1 MTGRSTAPVDEAL
14 LYTDG
19 AARGNPGP
27 AGAGAVLLDPRGNEL
42 AALTRYL
49 GKATN
54 NVAEYQALILGLEE
68 AAIQK
73 VRRLKVHL
81 DSELVVR
88 QLNGQYKVRNP
99 HLKPLYQRVLALLR
113 AFDQVSIIHVRREFN
128 RRADQL
134 ANQAID
140 QAD

>member
-1 MTGRSTAPVDEAL
+1 MEEVL

-27 AGAGAVLLDPRGNEL
+27 AGAGAVLVDPQGNEL

-49 GKATN
+49 GETTN

-88 QLNGQYKVRNP
+88 QINGQYKVRNL

-140 QAD
+140 QAG